1 MYAIVDIETTGGKFN
16 QEGITEIAIYKYDGH
31 EIVDQFISLVN
42 PEKEIQ
48 PFVVNLTG
56 INNKML
62 RNAPKFHEVA
72 KRIVEI
78 TQDCILVAHNTSFDY
93 RILRTEF
100 RRLGYDFTRKTLCTV
115 ELSKK
120 LIPGQKKYKLGTL
133 VKALGIPMTDRHRAS
148 GDALA
153 TVHLFKLLLDKDTEK
168 TIVNASIK
176 ELTEKKTPAKLAH
189 IIEDLPSKTGVY
201 YIHEA
206 DGTIIYIGK
215 SKNIKK
221 RVNQHFLGTSKKA
234 KNIQRLVSA
243 VTYEETGNELI
254 ALLKECQEIKANQP
268 IYNRSKRKTSFQF
281 GLYQKKNSKG
291 YIGLTFDKIDLRKK
305 ALTSFSSANE
315 AKKFLLKITDKYEL
329 CQAINNLS
337 ITNGTCF
344 PYKTEACKG
353 ACCNEEPQAEYNK
366 RVASFIEE
374 YSYKNANKIIIDNGR
389 THNERSAILIE
400 NGEYKGYGF
409 YQLNHQI
416 NNIEILRDIIT
427 PMEDN
432 SDTQHLIQSFLRTK
446 KVKKIIPL
454 PIKKINDSTIAKQ

>member
-1 MYAIVDIETTGGKFN
+1 LYVIIDIETTGGKFN
-16 QEGITEIAIYKYDGH
+16 EEGITEIAIYKYDGH

-100 RRLGYDFTRKTLCTV
+100 RRLGYDFVRKTLCTV

-168 TIVNASIK
+168 TIVNESIK
-176 ELTEKKTPAKLAH
+176 ELTEKKTPKKLAH

-201 YIHEA
+201 YIHKA

-221 RVNQHFLGTSKKA
+221 RVNQHF
-234 KNIQRLVSA
+234 
-243 VTYEETGNELI
+243 
-254 ALLKECQEIKANQP
+254 
-268 IYNRSKRKTSFQF
+268 
-281 GLYQKKNSKG
+281 
-291 YIGLTFDKIDLRKK
+291 
-305 ALTSFSSANE
+305 
-315 AKKFLLKITDKYEL
+315 
-329 CQAINNLS
+329 
-337 ITNGTCF
+337 
-344 PYKTEACKG
+344 
-353 ACCNEEPQAEYNK
+353 
-366 RVASFIEE
+366 
-374 YSYKNANKIIIDNGR
+374 
-389 THNERSAILIE
+389 
-400 NGEYKGYGF
+400 
-409 YQLNHQI
+409 
-416 NNIEILRDIIT
+416 
-427 PMEDN
+427 
-432 SDTQHLIQSFLRTK
+432 
-446 KVKKIIPL
+446 
-454 PIKKINDSTIAKQ
+454 

>member
-1 MYAIVDIETTGGKFN
+1 
-16 QEGITEIAIYKYDGH
+16 
-31 EIVDQFISLVN
+31 
-42 PEKEIQ
+42 
-48 PFVVNLTG
+48 
-56 INNKML
+56 ML

-93 RILRTEF
+93 RILRTEY
-100 RRLGYDFTRKTLCTV
+100 RRLGYDFVKKTLCTV

-120 LIPGQKKYKLGTL
+120 LIPGQEKYKLGTL

-168 TIVNASIK
+168 TIVNESIK
-176 ELTEKKTPAKLAH
+176 ELIEKKTPAKLAH

-201 YIHEA
+201 YIHKA

-221 RVNQHFLGTSKKA
+221 RVNQHFLGTNRKA
-234 KNIQRLVSA
+234 RNIQRLVST

-254 ALLKECQEIKANQP
+254 ALLKECQEIKTNQP
-268 IYNRSKRKTSFQF
+268 LYNRSKRKTNFQF
-281 GLYQKKNSKG
+281 GMYQKKDDNG
-291 YIGLTFDKIDLRKK
+291 YISLTFDKIDHRKK
-305 ALTSFSSANE
+305 AITSFSSVSE

-329 CQAINNLS
+329 CQTINNIS
-337 ITNGTCF
+337 ITEGTCF
-344 PYKTEACKG
+344 PYKTKECKG
-353 ACCNEEPQAEYNK
+353 ACCNEESKVTYNK
-366 RVASFIEE
+366 RVALFIEE
-374 YSYKNANKIIIDNGR
+374 YSYKSANKIIIDNGR
-389 THNERSAILIE
+389 THNESSAILIE

-432 SDTQHLIQSFLRTK
+432 RDTQHLIQSFLRTK

-454 PIKKINDSTIAKQ
+454 PIKK

>member
-1 MYAIVDIETTGGKFN
+1 M
-16 QEGITEIAIYKYDGH
+16 
-31 EIVDQFISLVN
+31 
-42 PEKEIQ
+42 
-48 PFVVNLTG
+48 
-56 INNKML
+56 
-62 RNAPKFHEVA
+62 
-72 KRIVEI
+72 
-78 TQDCILVAHNTSFDY
+78 
-93 RILRTEF
+93 
-100 RRLGYDFTRKTLCTV
+100 
-115 ELSKK
+115 
-120 LIPGQKKYKLGTL
+120 
-133 VKALGIPMTDRHRAS
+133 
-148 GDALA
+148 
-153 TVHLFKLLLDKDTEK
+153 
-168 TIVNASIK
+168 
-176 ELTEKKTPAKLAH
+176 TEKKTPAKLAH

-221 RVNQHFLGTSKKA
+221 SVNQHFLGTSRKA

-281 GLYQKKNSKG
+281 GLYQKKNNKG

-305 ALTSFSSANE
+305 AITSFSSANE

-329 CQAINNLS
+329 CQTINNLS

-353 ACCNEEPQAEYNK
+353 ACCNEEPKAEYNK

-432 SDTQHLIQSFLRTK
+432 RDTQHLIQSFLRTK

-454 PIKKINDSTIAKQ
+454 PIKK

>member
-1 MYAIVDIETTGGKFN
+1 
-16 QEGITEIAIYKYDGH
+16 
-31 EIVDQFISLVN
+31 
-42 PEKEIQ
+42 
-48 PFVVNLTG
+48 
-56 INNKML
+56 ML

-100 RRLGYDFTRKTLCTV
+100 RRLGYDFVRKTLCTV

-120 LIPGQKKYKLGTL
+120 LIPGQEKYKLGTL

-168 TIVNASIK
+168 TIVNESIK

-201 YIHEA
+201 YIHKA

-221 RVNQHFLGTSKKA
+221 RVNQHFLGTNRKA
-234 KNIQRLVSA
+234 KNIQRLVST

-254 ALLKECQEIKANQP
+254 ALLKECQEIKTNQP
-268 IYNRSKRKTSFQF
+268 LYNRSKRKTNFQF
-281 GLYQKKNSKG
+281 GMYQKKDDKG
-291 YIGLTFDKIDLRKK
+291 YISLTFDKVDLRKK
-305 ALTSFSSANE
+305 AITSFSSISE
-315 AKKFLLKITDKYEL
+315 AKRFLLKITEKYEL
-329 CQAINNLS
+329 CQSINNLS

-344 PYKTEACKG
+344 PYKTKECKG
-353 ACCNEEPQAEYNK
+353 ACCNEESKTEYNK
-366 RVASFIEE
+366 RVALFIEE

-389 THNERSAILIE
+389 THNEYSAILIE

-432 SDTQHLIQSFLRTK
+432 RDTQHLIQSFLRTK

-454 PIKKINDSTIAKQ
+454 PIEK

>member
-1 MYAIVDIETTGGKFN
+1 
-16 QEGITEIAIYKYDGH
+16 
-31 EIVDQFISLVN
+31 
-42 PEKEIQ
+42 
-48 PFVVNLTG
+48 
-56 INNKML
+56 ML

-100 RRLGYDFTRKTLCTV
+100 RRLGYDFVRKTLCTV

-120 LIPGQKKYKLGTL
+120 LIPNQEKYKLGTL

-168 TIVNASIK
+168 TIVNESIK

-201 YIHEA
+201 YIRKA

-221 RVNQHFLGTSKKA
+221 RVNQHFLGTNRKA
-234 KNIQRLVSA
+234 KNIQRLVST

-254 ALLKECQEIKANQP
+254 ALLKECQEIKTNQP
-268 IYNRSKRKTSFQF
+268 IYNRSKRKTNFQF
-281 GLYQKKNSKG
+281 GMYQKKNDNG
-291 YIGLTFDKIDLRKK
+291 YISLTFDKIDLRKK
-305 ALTSFSSANE
+305 AITSFSSTSE
-315 AKKFLLKITDKYEL
+315 AKRFLLKITEKYEL
-329 CQAINNLS
+329 CQSINNLS

-344 PYKTEACKG
+344 PYKTRECKG
-353 ACCNEEPQAEYNK
+353 ACCNEEPKAGYNK
-366 RVASFIEE
+366 RVALFVEE

-432 SDTQHLIQSFLRTK
+432 RDTQHLIQSFLRTK

-454 PIKKINDSTIAKQ
+454 PIEK

>member
-1 MYAIVDIETTGGKFN
+1 
-16 QEGITEIAIYKYDGH
+16 
-31 EIVDQFISLVN
+31 
-42 PEKEIQ
+42 
-48 PFVVNLTG
+48 
-56 INNKML
+56 ML

-100 RRLGYDFTRKTLCTV
+100 RRLGYDFVKKTLCTV

-120 LIPGQKKYKLGTL
+120 LIPGQEKYKLGTL

-153 TVHLFKLLLDKDTEK
+153 TVHLFKLLLDKDIEK
-168 TIVNASIK
+168 TIVSESIK
-176 ELTEKKTPAKLAH
+176 ELIEKKTPAKLAH

-201 YIHEA
+201 YIRKA

-221 RVNQHFLGTSKKA
+221 RVNQHFLGTSRKA
-234 KNIQRLVSA
+234 KNIQRLVST
-243 VTYEETGNELI
+243 VTYEETGSELI
-254 ALLKECQEIKANQP
+254 ALLKECQEIKTNQP
-268 IYNRSKRKTSFQF
+268 LYNHTKRKTNFQF
-281 GLYQKKNSKG
+281 GMYQKKDDNG
-291 YIGLTFDKIDLRKK
+291 YISLTFEKIDHRKK
-305 ALTSFSSANE
+305 AITSFSSVGE
-315 AKKFLLKITDKYEL
+315 AEKFLLKITGKYEL
-329 CQAINNLS
+329 CQTINNLS
-337 ITNGTCF
+337 ITEGTCF
-344 PYKTEACKG
+344 PYKTKECKG
-353 ACCNEEPQAEYNK
+353 ACCNEEPKASYNK
-366 RVASFIEE
+366 RAALFIEE
-374 YSYKNANKIIIDNGR
+374 YSHKSANKIIIDSGR
-389 THNERSAILIE
+389 THNESSAILIE
-400 NGEYKGYGF
+400 NGIYKGYGF

-432 SDTQHLIQSFLRTK
+432 RDTQHLIHSFLRTK

-454 PIKKINDSTIAKQ
+454 PINK

>member
-1 MYAIVDIETTGGKFN
+1 
-16 QEGITEIAIYKYDGH
+16 
-31 EIVDQFISLVN
+31 
-42 PEKEIQ
+42 
-48 PFVVNLTG
+48 
-56 INNKML
+56 ML

-100 RRLGYDFTRKTLCTV
+100 RRLGYDFVKKTLCTV

-120 LIPGQKKYKLGTL
+120 LIPGQEKYKLGTL

-168 TIVNASIK
+168 TIVNESIK
-176 ELTEKKTPAKLAH
+176 ELIEKKTPAKLAH
-189 IIEDLPSKTGVY
+189 IIDELPSKTGVY
-201 YIHEA
+201 YIRKA

-221 RVNQHFLGTSKKA
+221 RVNQHFLGTSRKA
-234 KNIQRLVSA
+234 KNIQKLVST

-254 ALLKECQEIKANQP
+254 ALLKETQEIKTNQP
-268 IYNRSKRKTSFQF
+268 LYNRSKRKTNFQF
-281 GLYQKKNSKG
+281 GMYQKKDDKG
-291 YIGLTFDKIDLRKK
+291 YISLTFDKIDLRKK
-305 ALTSFSSANE
+305 AITSFTSASE

-329 CQAINNLS
+329 CQTINNLS
-337 ITNGTCF
+337 ITET
-344 PYKTEACKG
+344 CKG
-353 ACCNEEPQAEYNK
+353 ACCNEEPKASYNK
-366 RVASFIEE
+366 RVALFIEE
-374 YSYKNANKIIIDNGR
+374 YSYKSANKIIIDNGR
-389 THNERSAILIE
+389 THNESSAILIE

-409 YQLNHQI
+409 YQLNYQI
-416 NNIEILRDIIT
+416 TNIEILRDIIT

-432 SDTQHLIQSFLRTK
+432 RDTQHLIQSFLRTK
-446 KVKKIIPL
+446 RVKKIVPL
-454 PIKKINDSTIAKQ
+454 PIKK

>member
-1 MYAIVDIETTGGKFN
+1 LYAIVDIETTGGKFN
-16 QEGITEIAIYKYDGH
+16 EEGITEIAIYKYDGH

-100 RRLGYDFTRKTLCTV
+100 RRLGYDFVRKTLCTV

-120 LIPGQKKYKLGTL
+120 LIPGQEKYKLGTL

-168 TIVNASIK
+168 SIVSESIK

-201 YIHEA
+201 YIRKA

-221 RVNQHFLGTSKKA
+221 RVNQHFLGTNRKA
-234 KNIQRLVSA
+234 KSIQRLVNT

-254 ALLKECQEIKANQP
+254 ALLKECQEIKTNQP
-268 IYNRSKRKTSFQF
+268 LYNRSKRKTIFQF
-281 GLYQKKNSKG
+281 GMYQKKNNDG
-291 YIGLTFDKIDLRKK
+291 YISLTFDKIDLRKK
-305 ALTSFSSANE
+305 AITSFSSISE
-315 AKKFLLKITDKYEL
+315 AKRFLLKITDKYEL
-329 CQAINNLS
+329 CQTINNLS
-337 ITNGTCF
+337 IVNGTCF
-344 PYKTEACKG
+344 PYKTAACKG
-353 ACCNEEPQAEYNK
+353 ACCNQEPNNSYNE
-366 RVASFIEE
+366 RVALFIEE
-374 YSYKNANKIIIDNGR
+374 YSYKNANKIIIDSGR

-400 NGEYKGYGF
+400 NGKYKGFGF

-416 NNIEILRDIIT
+416 TNIEILRDIIT

-432 SDTQHLIQSFLRTK
+432 RDTQHLIQSFLRTK

-454 PIKKINDSTIAKQ
+454 PIKK